1 MKDELLEQ
9 KEEWEGAV
17 ARDERLRRLVPLEED
32 VAILTLSVAAKAAAL
47 EASSFSRYFHQVV
60 GVPFR
65 RWRAVLRVSRAIEL
79 LRETSWSVEDI
90 AQEVGYGDARS
101 LRRAMRHFS
110 GCGPADIRGRAEP
123 HGTGDPRG

>member
-1 MKDELLEQ
+1 M
-9 KEEWEGAV
+9 EEWEGAV
-17 ARDERLRRLVPLEED
+17 ARDERLRRLVPLEDD

-47 EASSFSRYFHQVV
+47 EESSFSRYFHQVV

-65 RWRAVLRVSRAIEL
+65 RWRAALRVSRAIEL

-90 AQEVGYGDARS
+90 AKEVGYGDARS

-110 GCGPADIRGRAEP
+110 GCGPADIRVRAEP
-123 HGTGDPRG
+123 HSEGDPRG